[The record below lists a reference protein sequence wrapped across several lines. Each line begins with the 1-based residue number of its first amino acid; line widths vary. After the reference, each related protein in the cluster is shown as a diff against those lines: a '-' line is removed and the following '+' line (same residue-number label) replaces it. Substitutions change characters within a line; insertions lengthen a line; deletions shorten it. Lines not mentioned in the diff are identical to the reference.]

1 MSISVGGTSTT
12 RTLEGT
18 ETPTLSAKLRWL
30 TRGTLFTREHGLL
43 DLGALLRGQRHIAVS
58 SAMLLAVRSA
68 FLRLVLTLGRLRSIL
83 PGLALFASALL
94 GRTLLSLSLLALVG
108 LSGLTLRGLSLRLVA
123 LVLLALLALYLAG
136 CLVTPGFAAL
146 LRLTLLL
153 LTLRAI
159 AAAAVF
165 LLALRT
171 LSPIFRLTGGLIAL
185 RFAALFGLAPLDWL
199 S

>member
-1 MSISVGGTSTT
+1 M
-12 RTLEGT
+12 
-18 ETPTLSAKLRWL
+18 
-30 TRGTLFTREHGLL
+30 FTREHGLL

-136 CLVTPGFAAL
+136 RLVTPGFAAL

-159 AAAAVF
+159 AAVPRPV
-165 LLALRT
+165 LWT
-171 LSPIFRLTGGLIAL
+171 QV
-185 RFAALFGLAPLDWL
+185 
-199 S
+199 